1 MAEVIIRKIQVIV
14 YCRAPEIQILL
25 LQRPPDRGSIWQPV
39 TGKMEPDD
47 RNFMH
52 SAARELEEETG
63 ITDVLHFVETGVE
76 FQFETGAAEVRE
88 HLVGAEVG
96 RFHSVI
102 LSDEH
107 IAYAWLPPLEASER
121 LAWDINREGLQV
133 VLLSV
138 V

>member
-1 MAEVIIRKIQVIV
+1 M
-14 YCRAPEIQILL
+14 
-25 LQRPPDRGSIWQPV
+25 
-39 TGKMEPDD
+39 
-47 RNFMH
+47 
-52 SAARELEEETG
+52 
-63 ITDVLHFVETGVE
+63 E

>member
-1 MAEVIIRKIQVIV
+1 MAQVIIRKVQVIV
-14 YCRAPEIQILL
+14 YCRAPEIQVLL

-76 FQFETGAAEVRE
+76 FHFEAGEAEVRE
-88 HLVGAEVG
+88 HLVGAEVE
-96 RFHSVI
+96 RCHSVT

-107 IAYAWLPPLEASER
+107 VAYAWLPPLEASER
-121 LAWDINREGLQV
+121 LAWETNREGLQV
-133 VLLSV
+133 VLLSAG
-138 V
+138 